1 MIWKLLVTDFAKKHT
16 WKFIVYILL
25 VIIFFPIEAIALP
38 KVYGKMFDQVKSISK
53 FTDIFNWKDNFQKMN
68 FQGSLVLLIILW
80 FLVICSY
87 TAKNFI
93 ETQLVPNYYSHIRD
107 VIFKETILTYQ
118 NDYKDMK
125 TGDYLARVLELTRN
139 FKDIAHHLLSRFLPE
154 LIVSLLIIC
163 YMFYQHKYIGT
174 VLLIGVAICG
184 IILYFGSKKLIEL
197 ISDRENFLNTK
208 ISENIRDTL
217 DNLMNVFLN
226 NEVEG
231 EISKNKKLEKV
242 AIDKL
247 KWIMM
252 VQNIIIFT
260 SQLVTLITFC
270 VGIFLLYSLIADKQI
285 KTTQGI
291 VLVIILGQFLNNFLY
306 VSSGFIHNVVYK
318 LGVIEASNE
327 YMENVFNRKNKRNMK
342 SGITDGNI
350 TFSNVKFRYDINK
363 DDWLFTDLNVHFEAG
378 EKYALIGQSGGGKTT
393 LMKMIAGLY
402 VPEEGDLY
410 IDNLDL
416 KRANLEYLRENVN
429 YFNQRTTL
437 FNDTIM
443 YNMLY
448 GNPDA
453 TEKDVIEKLKKY
465 NLLEVFADLPDGVNA
480 NAGIQGGNLSG
491 GMQRVTMLMRGLLKP
506 GNIVIMDEPTTG
518 LDKKTSDK
526 VINMIFKETEGKTL
540 IIITHSSGLSGLSGL
555 RVLDIVDLK
564 G

>member
-1 MIWKLLVTDFAKKHT
+1 MIWKLLISDFAKDHM
-16 WKFIVYILL
+16 WKFIVYIILIL
-25 VIIFFPIEAIALP
+25 VFFPIEAIILP

-53 FTDIFNWKDNFQKMN
+53 FTDIFNWKDNFKKMN
-68 FQGSLVLLIILW
+68 FQGSLVLLVILW

-93 ETQLVPNYYSHIRD
+93 ETHLVPNYYSHIRD
-107 VIFKETILTYQ
+107 VMFKETILTYQ
-118 NDYKDMK
+118 NDYQDMK

-139 FKDIAHHLLSRFLPE
+139 FKDVAHHILSRFLPE
-154 LIVSLLIIC
+154 LIVSILIIC
-163 YMFYQHKYIGT
+163 YMFYQHKYIGS
-174 VLLIGVAICG
+174 VLLIGAILCG
-184 IILYFGSKKLIEL
+184 IILYFGSKELIEL
-197 ISDRENFLNTK
+197 ISERENFLNTK

-226 NEVEG
+226 NEVDG
-231 EISKNKKLEKV
+231 EVSKNRKLEKI

-252 VQNIIIFT
+252 VQNMVIFSSQII
-260 SQLVTLITFC
+260 TLLTFSI
-270 VGIFLLYSLIADKQI
+270 GIYILYGLIANNKI

-306 VSSGFIHNVVYK
+306 VSSGFVHNVVYR
-318 LGVIEASNE
+318 LGVIEASKD

-342 SGITDGNI
+342 TGITDGNI
-350 TFSNVKFRYDINK
+350 IFKNVKFRYDTEK
-363 DDWLFTDLNVHFEAG
+363 EDWLFTDLNVHFEAG
-378 EKYALIGQSGGGKTT
+378 ERYALVGQSGGGKTT
-393 LMKMIAGLY
+393 MMKMVAGLY
-402 VPEEGDLY
+402 VPEGGSIY
-410 IDNLDL
+410 IDNLDV
-416 KRANLEYLRENVN
+416 KHADLEYLRENVN

-437 FNDTIM
+437 FNETIL

-453 TEKDVIEKLKKY
+453 TEEQVVAILKKY
-465 NLLEVFADLPDGVNA
+465 DLLDVFKDLPDGIHA

-491 GMQRVTMLMRGLLKP
+491 GMQRVTMLIRGLLKP
-506 GNIVIMDEPTTG
+506 GQIVIMDEPTTG
-518 LDKKTSDK
+518 LDKESTDK
-526 VINMIFKETEGKTL
+526 VKKLIFEETEGKTL
-540 IIITHSSGLSGLSGL
+540 IIITHSSVMLSSM

>member
-1 MIWKLLVTDFAKKHT
+1 MIWKLLISDFAKDHI
-16 WKFIVYILL
+16 WKFIVYIILIL
-25 VIIFFPIEAIALP
+25 VFFPIEAIVLP

-53 FTDIFNWKDNFQKMN
+53 FTDIFNWKDNFKKMN
-68 FQGSLVLLIILW
+68 FQGSLGLLVILW

-93 ETQLVPNYYSHIRD
+93 ETHLVPNYYSHIRD
-107 VIFKETILTYQ
+107 VMFKETILTYQ
-118 NDYKDMK
+118 NDYQDMK

-139 FKDIAHHLLSRFLPE
+139 FKDVAHHILSRFLPE
-154 LIVSLLIIC
+154 LIVSILIIC
-163 YMFYQHKYIGT
+163 YMFYQHKYIGS
-174 VLLIGVAICG
+174 VLLTGVIFCG

-197 ISDRENFLNTK
+197 ISERENFLNTK

-226 NEVEG
+226 NEVDG
-231 EISKNKKLEKV
+231 EVSKNRKLEKI
-242 AIDKL
+242 AINKL

-252 VQNIIIFT
+252 VQNMVIFSSQII
-260 SQLVTLITFC
+260 TLLTFSI
-270 VGIFLLYSLIADKQI
+270 GIYILYGLIANNKI

-306 VSSGFIHNVVYK
+306 VSSGFIHNVVYR
-318 LGVIEASNE
+318 LGVIEASKD

-342 SGITDGNI
+342 TGITDGNI
-350 TFSNVKFRYDINK
+350 MFKNVKFRYDTEK
-363 DDWLFTDLNVHFEAG
+363 EDWLFTDLNVHFEAG
-378 EKYALIGQSGGGKTT
+378 EKYALVGQSGGGKTT
-393 LMKMIAGLY
+393 MMKMVAGLY
-402 VPEEGDLY
+402 VPEGGSIY
-410 IDNLDL
+410 IDNLDV
-416 KRANLEYLRENVN
+416 KHADLEYLRENVN

-437 FNDTIM
+437 FNETIL

-453 TEKDVIEKLKKY
+453 TEEQVVAILKKY
-465 NLLEVFADLPDGVNA
+465 DLLDVFKDLPDGIHA

-491 GMQRVTMLMRGLLKP
+491 GMQRVTMLIRGLLKP
-506 GNIVIMDEPTTG
+506 GQIVIMDEPTTG
-518 LDKKTSDK
+518 LDKESTDK
-526 VINMIFKETEGKTL
+526 VKKLIFEETEGKTL
-540 IIITHSSGLSGLSGL
+540 IIITHSSVMLSSM